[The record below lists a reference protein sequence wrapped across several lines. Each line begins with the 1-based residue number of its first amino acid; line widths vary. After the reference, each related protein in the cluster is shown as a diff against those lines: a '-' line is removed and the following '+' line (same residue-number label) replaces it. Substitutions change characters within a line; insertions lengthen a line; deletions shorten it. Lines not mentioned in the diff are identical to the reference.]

1 MNQMTAFLKRHPLVT
16 GMVLMFAL
24 TWPIDLANSGILPF
38 KVPFLIS
45 LTVGYGFIFASLF
58 MTGLTLGKDGLVALL
73 KRFLLWRVGW
83 KWYLAL
89 LIMPCLVLAGV
100 LLNAALTQTPLD
112 LSTVYAHK
120 IFGPSANL
128 LAFVIPFFLVDALTN
143 GEEIGWRG
151 YVLPRL
157 QARHSALTSAL
168 LLGVVWAFWH
178 LPKFLSHWDTV
189 TFAWYIV
196 DTMAKSVMFAWLYNN
211 TKGSLLLTTLCH
223 AALNTAG
230 VFLPTATTVTNANSG
245 AFIITVL
252 LDVLVMFVITVI
264 AGPQRLSRTESV
276 QVQAL
281 RSPMPI

>member
-1 MNQMTAFLKRHPLVT
+1 MNQMTAFLKHHSLVI
-16 GMVLMFAL
+16 GIVLMFAL

-38 KVPFLIS
+38 KVPFLVY
-45 LTVGYGFIFASLF
+45 LTLGYGFIFASLL
-58 MTGLTLGKDGLVALL
+58 MTGLTLGKEGLVTLL

-89 LIMPCLVLAGV
+89 LIMPVLILAGV

-112 LSTVYAHK
+112 FSTAYAHK

-128 LAFVIPFFLVDALTN
+128 LVFVIPFFLVDALTN

-196 DTMAKSVMFAWLYNN
+196 DTTAKSVLLTWLYNN

-223 AALNTAG
+223 AAWNTAG

-252 LDVLVMFVITVI
+252 LEVLVMVVIIVL

-276 QVQAL
+276 QVQAS